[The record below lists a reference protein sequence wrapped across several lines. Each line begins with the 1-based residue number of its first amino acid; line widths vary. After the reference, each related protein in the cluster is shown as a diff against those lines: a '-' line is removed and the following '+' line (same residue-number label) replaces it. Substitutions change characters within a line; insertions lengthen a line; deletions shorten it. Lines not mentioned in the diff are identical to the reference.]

1 MTLCKNARIRVP
13 ESGHATVKYFTEIVE
28 FKMFLK
34 TAFYYIF
41 LSYSANSEVFLKFS
55 VFMDLFGVAP
65 APVSK
70 KSLFGVIS

>member
-1 MTLCKNARIRVP
+1 
-13 ESGHATVKYFTEIVE
+13 
-28 FKMFLK
+28 MFLK